1 MPLHCICP
9 TAHGTGD
16 LGDGT
21 SDARTTEMKGLKMK
35 LTIAKKLALGFG
47 ALVLMLIVVGVVSI
61 RGGRVATYGVQEID
75 VIVDDLVLGAE
86 ALEALLTMRM
96 RVQNFLVDND
106 EESIAGFNEARAI
119 FLKDLEECEAS
130 FTNPERVA
138 ALQGIREGFTAYD
151 NAFNLLQDAVYGR
164 QSTILNRLNPIAE
177 EMREHVDGMV
187 QDAFAAG
194 EIELAEQAAYSLRD
208 LLLARD
214 YVMRYINLNTD
225 ENYQRAREE
234 IANTIQGLREARAN
248 ATGTGV
254 NGFGRA
260 IELIEDYNNALD
272 EMSGFVNQRNNLVE
286 NQIDVYGPRI
296 ADYNREIQ
304 ESLAQEA
311 HDDVDMVAA
320 AVAGAQMM
328 IIFITLFAIV
338 FGVATAIMI
347 ARGVIKPIQAIT
359 ERLQDIA
366 EGEGDLTQR
375 VDEDRPDEL
384 GVLGKWF
391 NVFVARIQDLI
402 REVAGSANE
411 VASAAT
417 QIAAS
422 SEQISSGMQ
431 QQQSQTAQV
440 ASAVEEMAASVT
452 EVAQKATEASQK
464 SDEAGKLA
472 TDGGD
477 VVRQTVEG
485 MQSIS
490 EQVNESAVAVG
501 ELGKRGEQIGEI
513 IGVINDIADQTNLL
527 ALNAA
532 IEAAR
537 AGEHGRGFAVV
548 ADEVRKLAE
557 RTQKATEE
565 VADSIKAIQTDTT
578 RAVERMQTGRERVG
592 EGVTLAEQAGES
604 LRSIVAGSREV
615 AAMIQSIAAGAE
627 EQSAASTQVSRSV
640 ESINAVTSE
649 SAEGVRQ
656 ASAAATQLSAKA
668 EQLQTLVGKFKLE

>member
-1 MPLHCICP
+1 
-9 TAHGTGD
+9 
-16 LGDGT
+16 
-21 SDARTTEMKGLKMK
+21 MK

-47 ALVLMLIVVGVVSI
+47 ALLLMLVVVGVVSI
-61 RGGRVATYGVQEID
+61 RGGRIAAHGVEEID
-75 VIVDDLVLGAE
+75 HIVDELVLGAE
-86 ALEALLTMRM
+86 AMEALLTMRL
-96 RVQNFLVDND
+96 RIYSFLINND
-106 EESIAGFNEARAI
+106 EESVQAYREARATFI
-119 FLKDLEECEAS
+119 KDIDECEAR
-130 FTNPERVA
+130 FKDPERLTAIRDIRGLFTEYDA
-138 ALQGIREGFTAYD
+138 AFDRVQVVV
-151 NAFNLLQDAVYGR
+151 NGR
-164 QSTILNRLNPIAE
+164 HNTIVNQLNPAAE
-177 EMREHVDGMV
+177 QTREHIDGMM
-187 QDAFAAG
+187 QAAFASG
-194 EIELAEQAAYSLRD
+194 DIELSQLTSNCLRD
-208 LLLARD
+208 FLLARD
-214 YVMRYINLNTD
+214 YVMRYLNLNTSA
-225 ENYQRAREE
+225 NYLRARQEVN
-234 IANTIQGLREARAN
+234 NTLDRLREARDA

-254 NGFGRA
+254 NGFSRA
-260 IELIEDYNNALD
+260 LEMVGGYSEALD
-272 EMSGFVNQRNNLVE
+272 RVSQYVSQRNEVVDNSINVLGP
-286 NQIDVYGPRI
+286 QIANI
-296 ADYNREIQ
+296 NRDIQ
-304 ESLAQEA
+304 SGLAKEA
-311 HDDVDMVAA
+311 HDDVAMVAA
-320 AVAGAQMM
+320 AVSGAQMM

-338 FGVATAIMI
+338 FGVVTAIMI
-347 ARGVIKPIQAIT
+347 ARGVIKPIRAIT
-359 ERLQDIA
+359 ERLQDIV

-402 REVAGSANE
+402 LEVAGSANE

-417 QIAAS
+417 EIAAS
-422 SEQISSGMQ
+422 SEEISSGMQ

-485 MQSIS
+485 MQAIS

-640 ESINAVTSE
+640 EAINAVTSE

-656 ASAAATQLSAKA
+656 ASAAATQLSTKA
-668 EQLQTLVGKFKLE
+668 EQLQALVGRFKLE

>member
-1 MPLHCICP
+1 MLKRILSAGLATKIILASAVVLIVVIGANYVVFVTGYKDSAIKAMIERAQNFTALADETKNHVGKLHADGVFDTETMLAELQAAREKNPRYDYKESRLFGTIPVVAGWLAAGEAAEREGLEFHTPAYDARNPANDPKNDPNPDTSGFRSQLLTQLTAQARSGQSTEVHAINPRTNSLHYMRAITLDNSCMMCHGTPGNPAHDLNGTGLDPLGFPMEGWAIGDMHGAFEIVMPLDDVNAQVASFIGRG
-9 TAHGTGD
+9 A
-16 LGDGT
+16 
-21 SDARTTEMKGLKMK
+21 MF
-35 LTIAKKLALGFG
+35 TIPIAGFG
-47 ALVLMLIVVGVVSI
+47 ALGLI
-61 RGGRVATYGVQEID
+61 
-75 VIVDDLVLGAE
+75 
-86 ALEALLTMRM
+86 LLMRM
-96 RVQNFLVDND
+96 LLVKPINGLIDMVRD
-106 EESIAGFNEARAI
+106 IADGDG
-119 FLKDLEECEAS
+119 DL
-130 FTNPERVA
+130 TK
-138 ALQGIREGFTAYD
+138 
-151 NAFNLLQDAVYGR
+151 
-164 QSTILNRLNPIAE
+164 RLNAD
-177 EMREHVDGMV
+177 RKD
-187 QDAFAAG
+187 
-194 EIELAEQAAYSLRD
+194 EIGTLSKWFNQFLDNLRD
-208 LLLARD
+208 L
-214 YVMRYINLNTD
+214 I
-225 ENYQRAREE
+225 
-234 IANTIQGLREARAN
+234 
-248 ATGTGV
+248 
-254 NGFGRA
+254 
-260 IELIEDYNNALD
+260 
-272 EMSGFVNQRNNLVE
+272 S
-286 NQIDVYGPRI
+286 
-296 ADYNREIQ
+296 
-304 ESLAQEA
+304 
-311 HDDVDMVAA
+311 
-320 AVAGAQMM
+320 
-328 IIFITLFAIV
+328 
-338 FGVATAIMI
+338 
-347 ARGVIKPIQAIT
+347 
-359 ERLQDIA
+359 
-366 EGEGDLTQR
+366 
-375 VDEDRPDEL
+375 
-384 GVLGKWF
+384 
-391 NVFVARIQDLI
+391 
-402 REVAGSANE
+402 EVASVTSE
-411 VASAAT
+411 VASAST

-422 SEQISSGMQ
+422 NEQMASGMQ

-472 TDGGD
+472 TQGGD
-477 VVRQTVEG
+477 IVRKTVEG
-485 MQSIS
+485 MQGIS

-656 ASAAATQLSAKA
+656 ASAAATQLSTKA
-668 EQLQTLVGKFKLE
+668 EQLQALVGRFKLE